1 MLHFGETV
9 LKGLTRRMRDDRQ
22 PGTLK
27 HQKGL
32 TLLELLVVV
41 AIIGILASIAVPSFT
56 SSISQARLKLVVET
70 LRSDLLDAQR
80 NVLAHGAAGTATVT
94 FVDGSAWSYTISGS
108 KSLSR
113 DHSAFSGSVTMT
125 SGFTSDTFTITQK
138 TQNHQETATI
148 GSIVINNTVAAV
160 TVSQSAVGV
169 ITVCSN
175 DSMGYSPC

>member
-80 NVLAHGAAGTATVT
+80 NVLAHGAAGTAIVT

-108 KSLSR
+108 K
-113 DHSAFSGSVTMT
+113 
-125 SGFTSDTFTITQK
+125 
-138 TQNHQETATI
+138 
-148 GSIVINNTVAAV
+148 
-160 TVSQSAVGV
+160 
-169 ITVCSN
+169 
-175 DSMGYSPC
+175 